1 MLGQDT
7 PRIEILTCK
16 QRCKKTLNPP
26 VLTSLLAITV
36 ASIPWVNEL
45 FRNKDSIIFK
55 TITSTSSFIG
65 TANYIMMIILLGAN
79 LSIFKKEKTALSM
92 KVHWFI
98 TLFRLIFYPLIG
110 IGILYLG
117 LHKTGALPDEMMIF
131 VLLLTFA
138 TPPANNLMIMATM
151 NQNHEADMAT
161 NLFMG
166 YMTSIFTLTLYVA
179 LFLYLI
185 QI

>member
-1 MLGQDT
+1 M
-7 PRIEILTCK
+7 I
-16 QRCKKTLNPP
+16 
-26 VLTSLLAITV
+26 TSIVAIVV
-36 ASIPWVNEL
+36 ASIPYVNEL
-45 FRNKDSIIFK
+45 FRDKDSLLFK

-79 LSIFKKEKTALSM
+79 LSIFKKEKTAIPI
-92 KVHWFI
+92 KIHWFL
-98 TLFRLIFYPLIG
+98 TLFRLVLFPLVG
-110 IGILYLG
+110 IGILYFG
-117 LHKTGALPDEMMIF
+117 LHKTGILEDSMMVF
-131 VLLLTFA
+131 VLLLTYA

-166 YMTSIFTLTLYVA
+166 YMSSIFTLTLYVA

-185 QI
+185 QLW